1 MNHAVD
7 WARTFGGLFVVL
19 AMIVA
24 AGWLLRRLQQRAG
37 MAPGGRHG
45 RVKVV
50 VVEVEGTWLVLG
62 VTQQQVQ
69 TLHSLPRPADVDA
82 PASGDGTPGTKPPAF
97 ADALADQIKR
107 RLTGKSQ

>member
-1 MNHAVD
+1 
-7 WARTFGGLFVVL
+7 
-19 AMIVA
+19 
-24 AGWLLRRLQQRAG
+24 
-37 MAPGGRHG
+37 
-45 RVKVV
+45 
-50 VVEVEGTWLVLG
+50 LVLG